1 MLVPPKVLKCGPLER
16 LWVPHGAEMGL
27 ELGIGV
33 ALPGLAA
40 LIGMECERGGNGGSM
55 CALDALPS
63 VSATS
68 ILAGEGWR
76 AGRAFDGV
84 CIGLTP

>member
-1 MLVPPKVLKCGPLER
+1 MLVPPKLLKCGPQER
-16 LWVPHGAEMGL
+16 LGVPHGAEVGL
-27 ELGIGV
+27 ESRIGV
-33 ALPGLAA
+33 ALPGRAA
-40 LIGMECERGGNGGSM
+40 LIGMQCEHGGNGGSM

-84 CIGLTP
+84 CIDLTP

>member
-1 MLVPPKVLKCGPLER
+1 MLVPPKFLKCGPLER
-16 LWVPHGAEMGL
+16 LEVPHGAEVGL
-27 ELGIGV
+27 ELGSGV

-40 LIGMECERGGNGGSM
+40 LFGIECERGGNGGST

-76 AGRAFDGV
+76 AGRAFDEV
-84 CIGLTP
+84 CIDWTP